1 MNELK
6 TNFEQIKEMVEG
18 EVTKKKTRL
27 EEVARFID
35 DVLPKLKEQ
44 VEAEYS
50 DMGLALYFEPVIYG
64 NSPAIKI
71 QISNDQNSLAF
82 YILLDSAIFLV
93 GYKLTGFQQSIF
105 GGEMARDAA
114 EVRLLINKRIKEYTQ
129 GW

>member
-6 TNFEQIKEMVEG
+6 TNFELIKEMVEG

-27 EEVARFID
+27 EEVTRFID
-35 DVLPKLKEQ
+35 DVLPRLKEQ
-44 VEAEYS
+44 IEAEYS
-50 DMGLALYFEPVIYG
+50 DMGLVFYFEPVIYG

-129 GW
+129 SW